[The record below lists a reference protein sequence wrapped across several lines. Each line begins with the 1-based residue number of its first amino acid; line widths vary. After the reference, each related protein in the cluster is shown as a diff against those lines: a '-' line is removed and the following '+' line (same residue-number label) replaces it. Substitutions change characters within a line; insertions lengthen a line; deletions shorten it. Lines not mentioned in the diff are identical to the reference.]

1 MFFIPSAHRLPHNA
15 PVSATPTHML
25 RICVNPRHPLFSG
38 RADNACTNL
47 LGFFVHYVRTRGSMR
62 LQRVIKPP
70 TFCFACCRT
79 HSPRTARATNSCTRG
94 MNQCTQCVGW
104 RRRDWGK
111 SSQRE
116 GNALFDDFWYFSS
129 LKSTIKEKF
138 LYDTSLLEFFSRA
151 NIVRPYHA
159 KSKSPQQPKEK
170 IKTPYAFS
178 FAYTGAKEKA
188 IKKKTP
194 KEDFALCGV
203 RPPLSVDDT
212 AF

>member
-1 MFFIPSAHRLPHNA
+1 M
-15 PVSATPTHML
+15 
-25 RICVNPRHPLFSG
+25 
-38 RADNACTNL
+38 
-47 LGFFVHYVRTRGSMR
+47 
-62 LQRVIKPP
+62 
-70 TFCFACCRT
+70 
-79 HSPRTARATNSCTRG
+79 
-94 MNQCTQCVGW
+94 
-104 RRRDWGK
+104 
-111 SSQRE
+111 
-116 GNALFDDFWYFSS
+116 
-129 LKSTIKEKF
+129 KSTIREKF

-194 KEDFALCGV
+194 KEDFALCGAQ
-203 RPPLSVDDT
+203 PPLSVDDT